1 MKIYKKLYEFIQLR
15 SQLNVRIGF
24 VPTMGALHE
33 GHLSLIERARKEND
47 YVAVSIYVNPTQFN
61 NQEDFQKYPS
71 TLEDDLKLLEELK
84 VNAVLLPDYESLYPD
99 KFETYVDET
108 VDSKI
113 LCGQYREGHFKG
125 VLSVVI
131 KLLNIVRP
139 NACYMGE
146 KDFQQ
151 LHLIQKMCHSLF
163 IPTQIVA
170 CPTVREAD
178 GLAMSSRNKRLTAT
192 AREKA
197 PMIYKL
203 LNSELPNEEV
213 INQLKTAGFDV
224 EYVENHWGRRFAAA
238 SIDGVRL
245 IDNV

>member
-1 MKIYKKLYEFIQLR
+1 MKFR
-15 SQLNVRIGF
+15 AQLNASIGF
-24 VPTMGALHE
+24 VPTMGALHS

-47 YVAVSIYVNPTQFN
+47 IVIVSIYVNPTQFN
-61 NQEDFQKYPS
+61 NKEDFEKYPIS
-71 TLEDDLKLLEELK
+71 IEDDLKQLEKLQ
-84 VNAVLLPDYESLYPD
+84 VSATLLPDYESLYPD

-113 LCGQYREGHFKG
+113 LCGKHREGHFRG
-125 VLSVVI
+125 VLTVVM

-139 NACYMGE
+139 NKCYMGE

-151 LHLIQKMCHSLF
+151 LHLVQKMCDSLF

-178 GLAMSSRNKRLTAT
+178 GLAMSSRNKRLSSE

-197 PMIYKL
+197 PLIYKL
-203 LNSELPNEEV
+203 LKSDLTNSEVAKHLNAEGFEV
-213 INQLKTAGFDV
+213 DYI
-224 EYVENHWGRRFAAA
+224 ENHWGRRFAAA
-238 SIDGVRL
+238 KLGGVRL